1 MSGLEFEDDA
11 MEIVSAAVKAKAWIF
26 EAETVKIWHQGL
38 ARPPGLHHC
47 PVPEELIDSFKDEL
61 PHVA

>member
-1 MSGLEFEDDA
+1 

-26 EAETVKIWHQGL
+26 EAETVKIWPQGL